1 MTHGGAERK
10 GKQLALNKETP
21 PAAKPEALSVWTGAV
36 QGAGGG
42 IVLGSG
48 GAGWAE
54 TKA

>member
-21 PAAKPEALSVWTGAV
+21 PAGKPEALSFGISAV
-36 QGAGGG
+36 QRASSG